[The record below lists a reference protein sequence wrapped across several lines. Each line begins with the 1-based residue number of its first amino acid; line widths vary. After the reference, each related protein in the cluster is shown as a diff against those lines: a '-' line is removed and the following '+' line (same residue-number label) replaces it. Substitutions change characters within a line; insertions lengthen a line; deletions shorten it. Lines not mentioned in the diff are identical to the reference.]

1 MSPHLEKTM
10 PTGDTNNFNAKTKL
24 DHLKTTTKTMPP
36 PTAIDGD
43 KKTIDQDQRPDMD
56 QQIARPLST
65 SSSFDQMLNKI
76 ETAFSRS
83 NKSVDVD
90 ELWKVLEDYKS
101 NTDDWSRYAYYDL
114 RKYKRN
120 LVAEYDKY
128 NVMIICWAPGS
139 QSCIHDHSGSHCFM
153 KILDGELFESRF
165 AWPEQNQISGD
176 QSREMCRLSDTV
188 MKTDDVLYI
197 NGKLRKSRL
206 KDTV

>member
-1 MSPHLEKTM
+1 MATNQIKSDSPTTQATKKG
-10 PTGDTNNFNAKTKL
+10 GDESKVSEQNR
-24 DHLKTTTKTMPP
+24 M
-36 PTAIDGD
+36 
-43 KKTIDQDQRPDMD
+43 DMK
-56 QQIARPLST
+56 QQIALPLAKSNT
-65 SSSFDQMLNKI
+65 TCGSFDKMLHKI
-76 ETAFSRS
+76 ETVFGRS

-101 NTDDWSRYAYYDL
+101 NNDEWSRYAYYDA

-165 AWPEQNQISGD
+165 AWPEQNQLSGD
-176 QSREMCRLSDTV
+176 QSQEMCCLSNTK
-188 MKTDDVLYI
+188 MATDDVLYI
-197 NGKLRKSRL
+197 NGKLL
-206 KDTV
+206 DQFL